1 MIYRLGIDAG
11 STTVK
16 LVLLDENDNVK
27 YKSYKRHLTKVRETI
42 LEEIILIRD
51 LLINNDIKVSI
62 TGSSGYGVA
71 KDTSISFVQ
80 EVFATT
86 IGVKKLFNNIDVV
99 IEFELC
105 WWNRGFYRSNGKLN
119 GNNGRR
125 IR

>member
-51 LLINNDIKVSI
+51 LLINNDII
-62 TGSSGYGVA
+62 
-71 KDTSISFVQ
+71 
-80 EVFATT
+80 
-86 IGVKKLFNNIDVV
+86 
-99 IEFELC
+99 
-105 WWNRGFYRSNGKLN
+105 FY
-119 GNNGRR
+119 
-125 IR
+125 